1 MLRRKTSF
9 WVWSYTYAQIR
20 PCWIFSPRV
29 PFSLL
34 LPVLWGCN
42 CGSYHFPFKLIF
54 VFLCVAE
61 TIYLFIQALF
71 PSKDWWVVPA
81 KVVIDQTVWAAIWN
95 SIYYVALGF
104 LRRESPANIYGE
116 VKSTFWPMLTVRN
129 SLTLL
134 LLAFSPLIPL
144 DNILLTI
151 LVL

>member
-1 MLRRKTSF
+1 MLRSGL
-9 WVWSYTYAQIR
+9 VG
-20 PCWIFSPRV
+20 
-29 PFSLL
+29 FSLHGSLSHYYYQFCEVVIVVHIIFL
-34 LPVLWGCN
+34 LNL
-42 CGSYHFPFKLIF
+42 FF

-81 KVVIDQTVWAAIWN
+81 KVVVDQTVWAAIWN

-129 SLTLL
+129 SLTLP

>member
-1 MLRRKTSF
+1 M
-9 WVWSYTYAQIR
+9 
-20 PCWIFSPRV
+20 
-29 PFSLL
+29 
-34 LPVLWGCN
+34 
-42 CGSYHFPFKLIF
+42 
-54 VFLCVAE
+54 
-61 TIYLFIQALF
+61 
-71 PSKDWWVVPA
+71 VPA

-129 SLTLL
+129 SLTLP